1 MVWDCGCLLSGA
13 VWGIR
18 GVELVLAS
26 QKIRLVSVFLA
37 LSCGRSSVELLV
49 PVSNEAFRL
58 DKDTRSSLFFF
69 VTCADRAWRI
79 GVWQVQAT
87 ACAGTVQG

>member
-1 MVWDCGCLLSGA
+1 MLSGA

-18 GVELVLAS
+18 GVVLVLAY
-26 QKIRLVSVFLA
+26 QKVRLVCVFFSRLA
-37 LSCGRSSVELLV
+37 VRSSVELLV